1 VSRQRL
7 VIGSAIIF
15 GVVELVAGLMPTYLA
30 FAVILPLC
38 GLAALTVVTAANAYV
53 QIAAAPEMRG
63 RVMALYMA
71 IFMGGTPVGAPLLG
85 WIAEHFGARWTLVGG
100 GALTALGTIIAA
112 AVFARRQGVVV
123 TPHLRPRPHVAV
135 TATEVA
141 VAA

>member
-1 VSRQRL
+1 
-7 VIGSAIIF
+7 
-15 GVVELVAGLMPTYLA
+15 M
-30 FAVILPLC
+30 ILPLC

-100 GALTALGTIIAA
+100 GALTALGTIAA
-112 AVFARRQGVVV
+112 TAWLARRQGVRI
-123 TPHLRPRPHVAV
+123 TPHLLPRPGV
-135 TATEVA
+135 TIGHAETAETA
-141 VAA
+141 DIGAAA